1 MVKRSILGIKVARE
15 IKSNW
20 KQYLSVILIA
30 ALAVT
35 LFTGIWS
42 NYRSFQDK
50 LNTIYQESNMCDGI
64 VMVKNYKK
72 KIKIYKKNNDI
83 KITFVQNIQEKC
95 EKIVYLKGLT
105 KLCRRFIIK
114 LRKRIR
120 DVRKTGIGGTAW

>member
-50 LNTIYQESNMCDGI
+50 LNTI
-64 VMVKNYKK
+64 
-72 KIKIYKKNNDI
+72 
-83 KITFVQNIQEKC
+83 
-95 EKIVYLKGLT
+95 
-105 KLCRRFIIK
+105 
-114 LRKRIR
+114 
-120 DVRKTGIGGTAW
+120 

>member
-64 VMVKNYKK
+64 VMVKNYDEE
-72 KIKIYKKNNDI
+72 I
-83 KITFVQNIQEKC
+83 EK
-95 EKIVYLKGLT
+95 YLQSKGYEYQ
-105 KLCRRFIIK
+105 
-114 LRKRIR
+114 KRLYYPTR
-120 DVRKTGIGGTAW
+120 VDNT